1 MTLRVFAWVCLCS
14 ALTLL
19 SATLSANEAILTTPG
34 GLKYRDLQVGSGP
47 AATIGQ
53 IAVIHFVGWIDQG
66 GTRGKKIYNSRDLG
80 QPTSFVIGTD
90 MVMEGWNEGVIGM
103 KPGGRRLLMIPARLG
118 YGAKGVDDMVPANAN
133 LIFVIELLKLGAGH

>member
-53 IAVIHFVGWIDQG
+53 IAVIHFAGWIDQD
-66 GTRGKKIYNSRDLG
+66 GTRGKKLYNSRDRG
-80 QPTSFVIGTD
+80 QPTSFLIGTD
-90 MVMEGWNEGVIGM
+90 MVMEGWNEGIIGM
-103 KPGGRRLLMIPARLG
+103 KPGGRRLLIIPAKLG
-118 YGAKGVDDMVPANAN
+118 YGARGVDGMVPANAN